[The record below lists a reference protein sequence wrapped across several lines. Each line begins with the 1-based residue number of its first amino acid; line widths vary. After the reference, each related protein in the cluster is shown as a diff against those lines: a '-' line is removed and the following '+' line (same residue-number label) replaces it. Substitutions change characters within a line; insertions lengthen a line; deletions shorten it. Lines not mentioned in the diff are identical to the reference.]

1 MEYKNG
7 DTLNTWPTAFII
19 QYKEIQHLL
28 EIGSKNIRKNNFRF
42 HHDWFLL
49 FIRPRPRSK
58 AQKKHTPGIGPLEQ
72 PDT

>member
-7 DTLNTWPTAFII
+7 DTLNPWPTAFII

-42 HHDWFLL
+42 HHDWFL
-49 FIRPRPRSK
+49 
-58 AQKKHTPGIGPLEQ
+58 
-72 PDT
+72 